1 MSSMENGLSQRQ
13 TQTLTLAPQL
23 RQGLRLLA
31 MSLPDLRREL
41 LAEMARNPAIDDVE
55 PTLEKTTLSQK
66 ESESAA
72 AEPARDW
79 PDDDNA
85 LDAARL
91 AGFRRPDDYVIGGRR
106 YDGRTVPDA
115 EAIERRQR
123 LFDGLVGE
131 ETLVQHLMAQL
142 ATSDID
148 EADRPLAE
156 LLIGELDD
164 DGRFAGDESEICLV
178 AGESAEKVEDT
189 LRKIRAFDP
198 PGCGA
203 RTLGECLS
211 AQLDRIP
218 DRAVRARVAGLL
230 DRLEDVARGT
240 AGDAEAL
247 RALRTLDPR
256 PGRAYRETARGVE
269 YVNPEVHVVRCA
281 DGWLARVDARSLP
294 EIRISAKYVTLL
306 ADPQT
311 DPETKAYIRERIAA
325 AKAMVEAVAKRRDT
339 IERIAQEI
347 VDRQP
352 GFFEKGLK
360 GLRPL
365 TMQEVADAV
374 GVHGTTV
381 SRTVNGKYMATPKGT
396 VELRRFFVQGIV
408 TDDGEAVAR
417 DGVLDRLKALVAAE
431 DRAHPLSDERLS
443 EQLKAAGALRVWR
456 GVRSMRRASWAESP
470 RSPGS
475 RFAPVTDSRP
485 RTAFFGRP
493 RSFGSSAGLAMP
505 IVTKTMISFCT
516 FWRLFQPKSVCP
528 IQGILCR

>member
-1 MSSMENGLSQRQ
+1 MSSMENGLRQRQ

-91 AGFRRPDDYVIGGRR
+91 VGFRRPDDYVIGGR

-148 EADRPLAE
+148 ARDWPLAE

-164 DGRFAGDESEICLV
+164 DGRFAGDWDDILLV
-178 AGESAEKVEDT
+178 TGESAEKAEDT

-240 AGDAEAL
+240 ASDAEAL

-256 PGRAYRETARGVE
+256 PGRAYRASARGVE

-365 TMQEVADAV
+365 MMQEVADAV

-417 DGVLDRLKALVAAE
+417 DGVLDRLKELVAAE

-443 EQLKAAGALRVWR
+443 EQLKAAGFPVARRTVAKY
-456 GVRSMRRASWAESP
+456 RSLADIPGASARKVTPP
-470 RSPGS
+470 R
-475 RFAPVTDSRP
+475 
-485 RTAFFGRP
+485 
-493 RSFGSSAGLAMP
+493 
-505 IVTKTMISFCT
+505 
-516 FWRLFQPKSVCP
+516 KS
-528 IQGILCR
+528 